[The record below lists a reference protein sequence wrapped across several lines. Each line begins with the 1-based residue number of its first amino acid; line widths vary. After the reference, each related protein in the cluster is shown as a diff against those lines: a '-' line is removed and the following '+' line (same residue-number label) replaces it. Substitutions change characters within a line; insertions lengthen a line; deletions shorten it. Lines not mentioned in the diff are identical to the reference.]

1 MRRCSETI
9 NIIPLYQSLITM
21 KVRCTA
27 LSSDEGPHFELLAS
41 AGFEVLSGNRQLNYW
56 DQDQLISEVAD
67 CVAVIAGVEPYTAE
81 VLKSLPS
88 LRVIARTGVG
98 FDTIDLDYCDE
109 AGIVVSTTPGVNHH
123 AVAEHTIALLMAVAR
138 GFPDRDQL
146 VRKGTWIRF
155 NTPRVMGSTLGL
167 IGLGRIGKA
176 VATRAIGL
184 GMNVVAY
191 DPYPDQEFINKHQIK
206 SVTLEE
212 LWSQADYVSL
222 HLPSGPATDHIINK
236 ETLSQMKPGAV
247 LINTARGSL
256 VNEQDL
262 CDAIRSKH
270 LLGAGLDVFETEPL
284 PLQSPL
290 LELDRVLLSGHLA
303 GLDEQSQSDML
314 IMSAETIIALH
325 QKEWPAFCIQNLK
338 ECKNWSWAN

>member
-1 MRRCSETI
+1 
-9 NIIPLYQSLITM
+9 M

-27 LSSDEGPHFELLAS
+27 LSSDEGPHFELLTS
-41 AGFEVLSGNRQLNYW
+41 AGFEVLPGNRELNYW
-56 DQDQLISEVAD
+56 DQNQLISELTD
-67 CVAVIAGVEPYTAE
+67 CVAVVAGVEPYTAE
-81 VLKSLPS
+81 VLKALPA

-98 FDTIDLDYCDE
+98 YDTIDLDYCDK

-146 VRKGTWIRF
+146 VRKGTWVRF

-184 GMNVVAY
+184 GMNVIAY
-191 DPYPDQEFINKHQIK
+191 DPYPDQEFLAQHQIQ
-206 SVTLEE
+206 SVPLEE
-212 LWSQADYVSL
+212 LWPKSDYVSL
-222 HLPSGPATDHIINK
+222 HLPSGPATDRIINR

-256 VNEQDL
+256 VNENDL
-262 CDAIRSKH
+262 CEAIRSGH
-270 LLGAGLDVFETEPL
+270 LRGAGLDVFETEPL
-284 PLQSPL
+284 PLDSPL

-303 GLDEQSQSDML
+303 GLDEQSQDDML
-314 IMSAETIIALH
+314 TMCAQTIISLH
-325 QKEWPAFCIQNLK
+325 RGEWPAFCIQNLK
-338 ECKNWSWAN
+338 ECNDWSWEK